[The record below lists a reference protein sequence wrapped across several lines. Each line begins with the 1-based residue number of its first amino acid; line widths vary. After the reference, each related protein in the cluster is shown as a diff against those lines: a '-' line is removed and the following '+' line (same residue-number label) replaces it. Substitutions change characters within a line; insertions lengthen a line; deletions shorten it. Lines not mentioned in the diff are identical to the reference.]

1 MADVWDN
8 GPSDATLTGV
18 LLVLANSA
26 DDNGGNCFPGNALI
40 AQRTRYSER
49 TVIRAVVELERQGW
63 IAVLQR
69 RGGRPKRGARKHEL
83 AEYHTQYVI
92 NVAKLKGCQ
101 DVTVSQA
108 NSATAPEEIGTPK
121 GCQGVTDSEQ
131 KRVTLAQERVTLTSE
146 KGDIDDKPPH
156 PLNGVSITDPSGN
169 RPPARAPAPPQTR
182 PVNPDAGEEFMAAVW
197 LFEELAIPSD
207 FGTRA
212 VAAEAIRMLA
222 KSAGGIE
229 RAAQQILE
237 AGQAARARGETV
249 NRFWFTDQRYMQA
262 EKAQGSTGGNN
273 GASRS
278 SVTHERVSANKRAIT
293 EALARRGS
301 GGAGSVAGADGGQV
315 SSTGSQGLNGGVPV
329 GL

>member
-8 GPSDATLTGV
+8 GPKDATLTSV

-40 AQRTRYSER
+40 AERTRYSER

-63 IAVLQR
+63 ITVLQR

-83 AEYHTQYVI
+83 AEYHTQYKI

-101 DVTVSQA
+101 DVAVSQA
-108 NSATAPEEIGTPK
+108 IGAEATDETGTPK
-121 GCQGVTDSEQ
+121 GCQSDTVS
-131 KRVTLAQERVTLTSE
+131 AQERVTAVQETMTLATE
-146 KGDIDDKPPH
+146 KGDSDDKPPH
-156 PLNGVSITDPSGN
+156 PLNGVSITDPSGS
-169 RPPARAPAPPQTR
+169 RAHVPPVATQAR
-182 PVNPDAGEEFMAAVW
+182 PVNPEAGAEMMAATW

-229 RAAQQILE
+229 QAGQQILE
-237 AGQAARARGETV
+237 AAQAARARGETV

-262 EKAQGSTGGNN
+262 DKAQGPTGGSN
-273 GASRS
+273 GTSRS
-278 SVTHERVSANKRAIT
+278 SVTHERVSANKRAIA
-293 EALARRGS
+293 EALARRGV
-301 GGAGSVAGADGGQV
+301 GRAGSVAGADGRSLSGAGPQ
-315 SSTGSQGLNGGVPV
+315 
-329 GL
+329 

>member
-8 GPSDATLTGV
+8 GPEDATLTGV

-40 AQRTRYSER
+40 ARRTRYSER

-63 IAVLQR
+63 ITVLQR

-83 AEYHTQYVI
+83 AEYHTQYMI
-92 NVAKLKGCQ
+92 NVAKLKGSP
-101 DVTVSQA
+101 DVTVPQP
-108 NSATAPEEIGTPK
+108 NSATAAKETGATQK
-121 GCQGVTDSEQ
+121 ACQGVTVSGE
-131 KRVTLAQERVTLTSE
+131 KRVTPAQTTVTLTPE

-156 PLNGVSITDPSGN
+156 PLNGVSVTDPSGN
-169 RPPARAPAPPQTR
+169 RSRVPAAAPQAK
-182 PVNPDAGEEFMAAVW
+182 PVNPDAGEELMAAVW

-229 RAAQQILE
+229 RAAQWILE
-237 AGQAARARGETV
+237 AGQAARSGGETV

-262 EKAQGSTGGNN
+262 DKVQNATGGSN

-278 SVTHERVSANKRAIT
+278 SVTRERVSANKRAIA
-293 EALARRGS
+293 EALARRGL
-301 GGAGSVAGADGGQV
+301 GGVGSVTGADGR
-315 SSTGSQGLNGGVPV
+315 
-329 GL
+329 